1 MSRCQRPQRKPRAR
15 KARAPRAKAV
25 RGVPPL
31 PAAAPGRIVCVY
43 LSIATTS
50 ALNERGSTKWKGK
63 RDARVRG
70 KVAHELVELFEAHGL
85 KRRKCTIVLT
95 RVSAGVLDS
104 DNIWSSQKRV
114 RDGVSDAIEI
124 DDGDAAVTW
133 VVDQIKAPKDI
144 SGVYVEAYEPGAG
157 AREMLARGEEWVLK
171 HAHALDVVLP
181 ILRRGAK

>member
-1 MSRCQRPQRKPRAR
+1 MARCQQPRRKPRAR
-15 KARAPRAKAV
+15 KVRAPRVKVV
-25 RGVPPL
+25 RGVPTL
-31 PAAAPGRIVCVY
+31 PAAAHGRLACVY
-43 LSIATTS
+43 LPIATTS

-70 KVAHELVELFEAHGL
+70 KVAHALAPLFAALGL
-85 KRRKCTIVLT
+85 KRRPCTIVLT
-95 RVSAGVLDS
+95 RVSVGVLDS
-104 DNIWSSQKRV
+104 DNLAGSLKRS
-114 RDGVSDAIEI
+114 RDGASDAIEI

-133 VVDQIKAPKDI
+133 VVDQIKAPKGI
-144 SGVYVEAYEPGAG
+144 AGVYVEAYEPGAG